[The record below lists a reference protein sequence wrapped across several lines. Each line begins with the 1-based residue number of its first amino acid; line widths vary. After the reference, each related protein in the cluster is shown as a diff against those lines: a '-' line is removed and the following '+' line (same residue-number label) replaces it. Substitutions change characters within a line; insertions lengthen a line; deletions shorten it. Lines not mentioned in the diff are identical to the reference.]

1 MDLPK
6 NKTALAASVA
16 VAAVVTTVA
25 LAVAVWP
32 ALTRPDP
39 PAEAAGDDGLRIR
52 VVEPPKTSVA
62 RAGPLDVGLPEAA
75 QAMAKG
81 REALF
86 AGTPAPAPPL
96 MRPAPAQVA
105 QADEEE
111 DLAPSTEPTEDR
123 WDRDRAESGHEL
135 AQQRWEE
142 ERLARRERDRRA
154 AWDQDQRDRLRWDD
168 ARERDRYDEQRYD
181 DRHDPPP
188 PPVDDRPPPNW

>member
-1 MDLPK
+1 VDLPK

-16 VAAVVTTVA
+16 VAAAVTTVA
-25 LAVAVWP
+25 LGMAVWP

-62 RAGPLDVGLPEAA
+62 RAGPLDVGLSEAA
-75 QAMAKG
+75 RAMAKG

-86 AGTPAPAPPL
+86 TGMPASAPPL
-96 MRPAPAQVA
+96 VRPAPAQVA
-105 QADEEE
+105 QADGEE

-123 WDRDRAESGHEL
+123 WDRDRAESGDEL

-142 ERLARRERDRRA
+142 ERLARRDRDRRA
-154 AWDQDQRDRLRWDD
+154 AWEQDQRDRRRWDD

-181 DRHDPPP
+181 DRYDPPP
-188 PPVDDRPPPNW
+188 APVDTRPPPNW